1 MVPVGGAATQ
11 GALVMYR
18 SILLTVAAAA
28 LAAGT
33 VSAQAACGVP
43 LGTHLPKIH
52 LPPLKYVRTPSAPSI
67 VGTWTTA
74 LSVGGNVILNTIIQ
88 WHDDGTESDNAD
100 LPPTMGNTC
109 EGSWV
114 STGRRTVHR
123 YHLGWTFD
131 ANSNPSGMFVLTED
145 NKLRPD
151 GNSYKGTFDQKFY
164 DQDGNLVNELA
175 GDVKAKRVSAQ

>member
-1 MVPVGGAATQ
+1 
-11 GALVMYR
+11 MYR
-18 SILLTVAAAA
+18 SLLLSVAAVA

-43 LGTHLPKIH
+43 MGTQVAKVH
-52 LPPLKYVRTPSAPSI
+52 LPPLKYATSPSGDSI

-74 LSVGGNVILNTIIQ
+74 LTVGGSVILNTIIQ
-88 WHDDGTESDNAD
+88 WHNDGTEADNAD

-114 STGRRTVHR
+114 STGARTVHR

-131 ANSNPSGMFVLTED
+131 ASSNPSGMFVLTED
-145 NKLRPD
+145 NKLARD

-164 DQDGNLVNELA
+164 DLDGNLVNEISGTVA
-175 GDVKAKRVSAQ
+175 AKRVAAD

>member
-1 MVPVGGAATQ
+1 
-11 GALVMYR
+11 MYR
-18 SILLTVAAAA
+18 SILLSVAAVA

-43 LGTHLPKIH
+43 LGTQMAKIH
-52 LPPLKYVRTPSAPSI
+52 LPPLKYATTPSGDSI

-74 LSVGGNVILNTIIQ
+74 LKINGTVILNTILQ
-88 WHDDGTESDNAD
+88 WHSDGTEADNAD
-100 LPPTMGNTC
+100 IPPTMGNTC

-131 ANSNPSGMFVLTED
+131 ASNGRAPNGTFVLTED
-145 NKLRPD
+145 
-151 GNSYKGTFDQKFY
+151 
-164 DQDGNLVNELA
+164 
-175 GDVKAKRVSAQ
+175 